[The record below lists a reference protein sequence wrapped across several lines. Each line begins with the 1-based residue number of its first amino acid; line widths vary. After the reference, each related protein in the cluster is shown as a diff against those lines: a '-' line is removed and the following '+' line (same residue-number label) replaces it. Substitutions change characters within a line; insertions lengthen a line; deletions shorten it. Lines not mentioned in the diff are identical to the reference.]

1 MTNFIPIFPLEI
13 VVYPEEQ
20 LNLHIFEPKYIQLI
34 NECIEENKPF
44 GIPVVLDKKI
54 QQYGV
59 LIEIE
64 ELVERKDSGEMNI
77 RTRCKQIFNILEV
90 VKEIPD
96 KLYSGAIV
104 SYPENNTQKGDSK
117 IAQLI
122 IEEVHKLYKLL
133 NVEDKFPVKGEE
145 DILSYTIAHYIGLSK
160 EQEYELLTLFAE
172 MQRLEY
178 IRRHL
183 KEIAPMLQELESMK
197 ARIKLNGHFRNLSLD
212 DLDI

>member
-104 SYPENNTQKGDSK
+104 SYPENNTKKGDSK

>member
-44 GIPVVLDKKI
+44 GIPVVLNKKV

-59 LIEIE
+59 LIEVE
-64 ELVERKDSGEMNI
+64 ELVARKETGEMDV
-77 RTRCKQIFNILEV
+77 RTRCKQVFNILEV

-104 SYPENNTQKGDSK
+104 SYPENNLQQGDSK

-122 IEEVHKLYKLL
+122 IEEVHKLYELL
-133 NVEDKFPVKGEE
+133 NVEDKFPVKGEQE
-145 DILSYTIAHYIGLSK
+145 VLSYTIAHYIGLSK
-160 EQEYELLTLFAE
+160 EQEYELLSLFTE

-212 DLDI
+212 DLDL